1 MKKQNNL
8 LFLILG
14 LLVVI
19 LIFFFIFSN
28 PNKTTLVD
36 SNQFEQ
42 LISPEEVYVINAH
55 TPYIGEI
62 EGTDLNAYNWEN
74 MESYLDQLP
83 EDKSTPIAIYCRSGR
98 MSSIS
103 AHQLLEL
110 GYTNIYDLEG
120 GMNAWQSS
128 GRNLVQNVEE
138 TGEIKEFNLIANN
151 WNFLSNEIEV
161 NLGDRVILHVES
173 VEGTHGIALADFGI
187 NEFINQGET
196 VDIEFLADKQGTFS
210 FYCNVPCGHGHSS
223 MNGLFIVN

>member
-8 LFLILG
+8 FFLIGG

-19 LIFFFIFSN
+19 LIFFFVFLN
-28 PNKTTLVD
+28 PNKINSVSSD
-36 SNQFEQ
+36 QFEQ
-42 LISPEEVYVINAH
+42 LISSEEVYVINAH

-74 MESYLDQLP
+74 MDSYLDQLP

-98 MSSIS
+98 MSTIS

-110 GYTNIYDLEG
+110 GYTNIYDLDG
-120 GMNAWQSS
+120 GMNTWQSS

-138 TGEIKEFNLIANN
+138 TGEIKEFDIVANN
-151 WNFLSNEIEV
+151 WDFSPNKIEV
-161 NLGDRVILHVES
+161 NLGDQVILNIES
-173 VEGTHGIALADFGI
+173 VEGAHGIALYDFEI
-187 NEFINQGET
+187 NEFINQGDQIT
-196 VDIEFLADKQGTFS
+196 IEFIANKQGTFS